1 MKFVGAHIFDYD
13 ATFRG
18 DVTIEG
24 NLTISNSVS
33 QTISFGN
40 NDKLKFGDNGEFEI
54 YHDGTNSYINN
65 TNNGGHLF
73 IQTDQTDKDV
83 VLKSDD
89 GSGSMTAYITLDGS
103 AGYTQAYKKIRY
115 RDSVKA
121 EFGDA
126 GDLDIYHDGSNSYI
140 SQGGTGDLYITQNV
154 DDKDIILKS
163 DDGSGGVTA
172 YLTLDGSAANI
183 IFSQTSVVADDKA
196 IMFGTDGD
204 SFFKH
209 TGSQFSFFNDTGPVI
224 FYQRVDD
231 GYIAF
236 QSDDGSGGLTE
247 YLRIDGQNG
256 NVLFSKPITVGA
268 DDTGH
273 DVIFYGATSDRYL
286 QWDESDDSLKFR
298 DNVKA
303 KFGNGNDLALH
314 HSGSQS
320 EIKNLTGNLIIENTA
335 DDADI
340 IFKTDD
346 GSGGTATYLT
356 LDGSQGFTTVQKK
369 ILFEDS
375 VVAGFGNSTDL
386 YISYNGSYGSIMNE
400 NGDLYISNNSD
411 DGDIVFRSDDG
422 SGGLTEYFR
431 LNGGFSSPYTNF
443 PDNSTLSFGGSNDLR
458 IYHDGTD
465 NNINSVN
472 GHLKIAQYS
481 DDSDIIFYSDN
492 GSGGLAEYFRLDGG
506 FSTPQ
511 VRIPDNVTFSV
522 GSSQDLRLEHDGSD
536 SRITQGGTGNLII
549 RQTVDDADLILQC
562 DDGSGGNTAYITLDG
577 SETEIHLHKPVG
589 IGTTNPDTAYKLDV
603 AGKVQV
609 QSVLELD
616 DVLTLNAISTPADP
630 AAGKSSIYMDSSDG
644 AIKVKINVGG
654 TVVTRTIASYE

>member
-1 MKFVGAHIFDYD
+1 MAKYIPSRNYIGSSEIATDLDVTGP
-13 ATFRG
+13 ATFANSITLNSGGNDTYIEKTDVG
-18 DVTIEG
+18 DLYI
-24 NLTISNSVS
+24 LNS
-33 QTISFGN
+33 
-40 NDKLKFGDNGEFEI
+40 GD
-54 YHDGTNSYINN
+54 
-65 TNNGGHLF
+65 
-73 IQTDQTDKDV
+73 DKDII
-83 VLKSDD
+83 LGSDD
-89 GSGSMTAYITLDGS
+89 GSGNTTTYFALDGS

-154 DDKDIILKS
+154 DDKDIIFQSDDGSGGVETYLFLDGSTGRTIFPDNKELRFGTGSDLNLYHDGSNSYIVNNTGSLQINQNVDDGDIIFKS
-163 DDGSGGVTA
+163 DDGSGGTAA
-172 YLTLDGSAANI
+172 YLTLDGGSTRTNAHKEIRFDDDVAMRAGAGGDLRIKHDGTDSLVDNFTGNLYFRNYADDKDIIFQTDDGSGGTTSYITLDGSAAHI

-196 IMFGTDGD
+196 IMFGTGGD
-204 SFFKH
+204 AFFKH

-268 DDTGH
+268 DGAGH
-273 DVIFYGATSDRYL
+273 DVKFFLNASGRYIMI
-286 QWDESDDSLKFR
+286 DEDDNSLVFT
-298 DNVKA
+298 DNANA
-303 KFGNGNDLALH
+303 KFGNG
-314 HSGSQS
+314 
-320 EIKNLTGNLIIENTA
+320 
-335 DDADI
+335 
-340 IFKTDD
+340 
-346 GSGGTATYLT
+346 
-356 LDGSQGFTTVQKK
+356 
-369 ILFEDS
+369 
-375 VVAGFGNSTDL
+375 
-386 YISYNGSYGSIMNE
+386 
-400 NGDLYISNNSD
+400 GDLQ
-411 DGDIVFRSDDG
+411 
-422 SGGLTEYFR
+422 LM
-431 LNGGFSSPYTNF
+431 
-443 PDNSTLSFGGSNDLR
+443 
-458 IYHDGTD
+458 HDGTD
-465 NNINSVN
+465 SRIDNMV
-472 GHLKIAQYS
+472 GHLKIRNYS
-481 DDSDIIFYSDN
+481 DNSDIIFETDN
-492 GSGGLAEYFRLDGG
+492 GSGSTTTYLTLDGG

-511 VRIPDNVTFSV
+511 VRVPDNVTFSV
-522 GSSQDLRLEHDGSD
+522 GNSQDLRLEHDGSD